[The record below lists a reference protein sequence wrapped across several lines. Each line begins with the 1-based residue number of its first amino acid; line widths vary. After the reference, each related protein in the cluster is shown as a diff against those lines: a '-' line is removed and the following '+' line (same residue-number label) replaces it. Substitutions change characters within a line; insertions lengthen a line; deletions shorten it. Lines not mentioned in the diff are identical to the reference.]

1 MENLCPVCNKTP
13 LKGKQQACSSAC
25 RTAKHRAQQAPETGH
40 TGTPRTAPKQQTQRN
55 MKQERRPRLAKV
67 EHAGDADLSPA
78 HTLPS
83 SVAVRLL
90 LAIAEL
96 RTAVGSASTE
106 ARIDMRT
113 QITAQ
118 APPDAVGYRLVLP
131 HREPGVPPSFSPRR
145 RNGTSYAFYALAP
158 FEYPDDL
165 RLCDGRWY
173 RIVWIDS
180 QGQQVRALAGCP
192 VPGLRYVVG
201 PVDAF
206 ATTFAT
212 PSAPPLETEQEAT
225 NETAPEPGPETAPDT
240 AQETAIETSQDIA
253 PIEIPIRVTDS
264 SPATKADAVTDE
276 PAETS
281 TSPVSQESVSRT
293 ETPVPIA
300 APKSPPVSAQ
310 AAPIS
315 PTKEK
320 TQEQWAS
327 VLAFSLDA
335 QLCQTD
341 EMLATLCEEANSLRR
356 RGESGLD
363 GSTPFAFFLN
373 TDKRPAQPVPAS
385 WSKLLDCFPPMT
397 DDEVIMTALFS
408 TQYWLLA
415 QLIQEL
421 CRGAASSQPGPNVPM
436 RSYPISPEEREKV
449 RNLARENPLSSAF
462 VPRCVAIVRYVREH
476 GASALVHFPQPL
488 LPISAEQRKAV
499 ENALR
504 SPAKRTYMK
513 YLSGRLD
520 AFLDHKPEPS
530 EPKVSLKYKDQRQ
543 AIRVLSDIRA
553 VMYFR
558 ECDRSNSFR
567 TDVRA

>member
-1 MENLCPVCNKTP
+1 MENLCPVCNKNP

-55 MKQERRPRLAKV
+55 MKQERRPRLARV

-78 HTLPS
+78 HSLPS
-83 SVAVRLL
+83 SVAERLL

-106 ARIDMRT
+106 PRIDMRT

-145 RNGTSYAFYALAP
+145 RNGTSCAFYALAP

-173 RIVWIDS
+173 RLVWIDS

-201 PVDAF
+201 PVDAV
-206 ATTFAT
+206 ATAAPTSTVQRCDHETVAAT
-212 PSAPPLETEQEAT
+212 D
-225 NETAPEPGPETAPDT
+225 TADKLIAETAPDT
-240 AQETAIETSQDIA
+240 AQESAIETSQEIA

-264 SPATKADAVTDE
+264 LSATKDDAVTDE

-281 TSPVSQESVSRT
+281 TSPVSQESVSST

-300 APKSPPVSAQ
+300 ALESPTASDQ

-320 TQEQWAS
+320 AQEKWAS
-327 VLAFSLDA
+327 ALAFSLDA
-335 QLCQTD
+335 KFSQTE
-341 EMLATLCEEANSLRR
+341 EMLATLCEEENSLRK

-363 GSTPFAFFLN
+363 GSTPYAIIVS
-373 TDKRPAQPVPAS
+373 TVQQPVHPAPSS
-385 WSKLLDCFPPMT
+385 WSKLLDCFPAMT

-476 GASALVHFPQPL
+476 GTSALVHFPQPL

-504 SPAKRTYMK
+504 SPARRTYMK

-543 AIRVLSDIRA
+543 AIRALSDIRA

-558 ECDRSNSFR
+558 ECDRSNSSR